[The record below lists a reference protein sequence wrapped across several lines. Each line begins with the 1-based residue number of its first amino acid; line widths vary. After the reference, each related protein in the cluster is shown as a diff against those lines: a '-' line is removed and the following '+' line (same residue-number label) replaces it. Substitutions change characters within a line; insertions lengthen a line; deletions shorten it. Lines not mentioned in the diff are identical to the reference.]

1 MGDVPNAPEA
11 GDAQPPRSSGE
22 PHRPPSAGRRGGRP
36 RRAEAVLALVLL
48 AEVAVFGATTD
59 YFLTVGNLFEVARF
73 STALGLLALAMT
85 PVIVTGGIDLS
96 VGSMMGLAAVVFGL
110 AWQDWQWPVAMAA
123 AAALGVG
130 GAGGALNAW
139 FIARLGVPP
148 LIVTLGSLALF
159 RGVAE
164 GLTEGAISYS
174 GFPAAFHYVG
184 QGYLGGV
191 IPAQVPLL
199 ALAALGF
206 FVLLQKS
213 TIGRSLYAIGFNLS
227 GARYA
232 GLPVPRRLALVYV
245 LSGLAAALAA
255 IVYVA
260 HIGQARSDAGL
271 GYELHAITAVVLGG
285 ASVAGGRGTI
295 AGTLLGL
302 FILAVLQNGL
312 QLAALPSELAG
323 VLTGVILITAI
334 TIDRL
339 RGASSIR
346 AHENERADRE
356 RVGGAER
363 GVGGPAS
370 DAVGVPAGAEPLG
383 FLSDEVSMTNTQVAA
398 LCGAILAGAV
408 IVSGTN
414 AWLFRALTRDGA
426 PAPAAITGG
435 EGGTSRPV
443 VAMMPKAKGDPYFVS
458 CRLGA
463 EEAAREFGVDLIW
476 DGPTSLDAAR
486 QNELVESWITRRVDV
501 IAVSVENRASISTVL
516 RKARERGI
524 KVLTWDADAD
534 TDARDY
540 FVNQATPE
548 GIGTTLVEE
557 AVKLMG
563 GKGEFAIITGA
574 LAAPNQNAWI
584 DVIRKRLAAHP
595 GMTLV
600 TIRPSDDD
608 RDKAFAE
615 AQTIMRVH
623 PGVKLIMAIAA
634 PAVPGAAEAV
644 KQAGRRDLQVMGL
657 SLPNMNKPYVHD
669 GIVQTIILWNT
680 TNLGYLTVRA
690 AALAASGALAPG
702 AATLDGG
709 RLGPI
714 EVRGT
719 EILLGTP
726 LVMTKANIDQFDF

>member
-1 MGDVPNAPEA
+1 VPDLTAVGGGLQPAA
-11 GDAQPPRSSGE
+11 G
-22 PHRPPSAGRRGGRP
+22 SAGLKAGGYARHL
-36 RRAEAVLALVLL
+36 RAEAVLATVLL
-48 AEVAVFGATTD
+48 VEVAIFGVTTD
-59 YFLTVGNLFEVARF
+59 YFLSVGNLFEIARF
-73 STALGLLALAMT
+73 TTALGLLALAMT

-96 VGSMMGLAAVVFGL
+96 VGSMMGLAAVMFGV
-110 AWQDWQWPVAMAA
+110 AWRDWQWPVAVAA
-123 AAALGVG
+123 MGALGVG
-130 GAGGALNAW
+130 AAGGALNAW
-139 FIARLGVPP
+139 FIARLSVPP

-159 RGVAE
+159 RGIAE

-174 GFPAAFHYVG
+174 GFPAAFHYLG

-199 ALAALGF
+199 VLAAVGF
-206 FVLLQKS
+206 YVLLQKS
-213 TIGRSLYAIGFNLS
+213 AIGRSLYAIGCNMA

-232 GLPVPRRLALVYV
+232 GLPVRRRLALVYV

-260 HIGQARSDAGL
+260 HIGQARSDAGV
-271 GYELHAITAVVLGG
+271 GYELNAITAVVLGG

-295 AGTLLGL
+295 AGTVLGL

-323 VLTGVILITAI
+323 VLTGVVLVTAI
-334 TIDRL
+334 TIDRV
-339 RGASSIR
+339 RASR
-346 AHENERADRE
+346 P
-356 RVGGAER
+356 GG
-363 GVGGPAS
+363 VSQQPFPS
-370 DAVGVPAGAEPLG
+370 DQP
-383 FLSDEVSMTNTQVAA
+383 FDEVPMTNSQVAA

-414 AWLFRALTRDGA
+414 AWLFSAIARGGA
-426 PAPAAITGG
+426 SVPAAVTAGG
-435 EGGTSRPV
+435 GDGVRRPV

-463 EEAAREFGVDLIW
+463 EEAAREFGIDLIW
-476 DGPTSLDAAR
+476 DGPTGLDAAR

-501 IAVSVENRASISTVL
+501 IAVSVENRASISTAL

-524 KVLTWDADAD
+524 KVLTWDADAEP
-534 TDARDY
+534 DARDY

-557 AVKLMG
+557 AAKLMG

-584 DVIRKRLAAHP
+584 EVIRKRLAAHP

-623 PGVKLIMAIAA
+623 PGVNLIMAIAA

-644 KQAGRRDLQVMGL
+644 KQAGRRDIQVMGL
-657 SLPNMNKPYVHD
+657 SLPNMNKAYVHD
-669 GIVQTIILWNT
+669 DVVQTVVLWNT

-690 AALAASGALAPG
+690 AALAARGALAPG
-702 AATLDGG
+702 ATTLDGG
-709 RLGPI
+709 RLGSV
-714 EVRGT
+714 EVRGA